1 MGKATKLAKVTALT
15 TALAAHGALALVTL
29 PKEHA
34 STDGSDGMAEV
45 KLGTSFEDLVTG
57 TLTADTP
64 AQAQSVE
71 PDHAEAA
78 PVEPTPLSAA
88 PQTIT
93 AHNTPLTAAPSPD
106 AVLAA
111 PASKQTLTA
120 TDETVDPPVK
130 SVRPKQRE
138 TQTAKAAKPVRK
150 TPTNTPKTKAI
161 PTPKGNAQKD
171 AVAGKASGSDKGKA
185 KSSGTGTQKSA
196 AGNAAQSNYDGL
208 VMNRIARAKRKE
220 VDAPG
225 SVTVSFKIN
234 HTGGLTS
241 VSIVKKSGSDALDRA
256 AVKQIQRA
264 APFPKPPAG
273 ARQSFTIVIKGI

>member
-1 MGKATKLAKVTALT
+1 M
-15 TALAAHGALALVTL
+15 TL
-29 PKEHA
+29 PTEQA
-34 STDGSDGMAEV
+34 STEGSGGMAEV

-64 AQAQSVE
+64 TQAQSVE
-71 PDHAEAA
+71 PDRTEAA
-78 PVEPTPLSAA
+78 SVEPIPLSAA
-88 PQTIT
+88 QQTRT
-93 AHNTPLTAAPSPD
+93 AHNIPLTAAPSPD

-120 TDETVDPPVK
+120 TDESVNPPVK

-138 TQTAKAAKPVRK
+138 IQTAKAAKPVRK
-150 TPTNTPKTKAI
+150 NPTNTSKTKAI
-161 PTPKGNAQKD
+161 HMPVGNAQKD

-185 KSSGTGTQKSA
+185 KKSGTGTQKSA

-234 HTGGLTS
+234 NKGGLSS
-241 VSIVKKSGSDALDRA
+241 VAIVKKSGSNALDRA

>member
-29 PKEHA
+29 HKEHA
-34 STDGSDGMAEV
+34 STEGSGGMAEV
-45 KLGTSFEDLVTG
+45 KLGTSFADLVTD

-64 AQAQSVE
+64 TQVQSVE
-71 PDHAEAA
+71 ADRTEAA
-78 PVEPTPLSAA
+78 PVEPMPLSAGQ
-88 PQTIT
+88 QTIA

-111 PASKQTLTA
+111 PASKQTLT
-120 TDETVDPPVK
+120 TSDESVNPPVK
-130 SVRPKQRE
+130 SFRPKQRE

-150 TPTNTPKTKAI
+150 KPTNTSKTKAV
-161 PTPKGNAQKD
+161 PMPEGNAPKD

-185 KSSGTGTQKSA
+185 KSSGTGTRKAA
-196 AGNAAQSNYDGL
+196 AGNAAKSNYDGL

-234 HTGGLTS
+234 NKGGLTS

-264 APFPKPPAG
+264 APFPKPPTG